1 MLFVIQL
8 KRVRSLVDGG
18 SLEYDFMTQLKPLEG
33 AFNVAVS
40 FIFDCLSLLHCCMII
55 ENLRNLTV
63 QMVIVGK
70 VSTICCCERS
80 MCYFK
85 VVILY

>member
-1 MLFVIQL
+1 M
-8 KRVRSLVDGG
+8 
-18 SLEYDFMTQLKPLEG
+18 EYDFMTQLKPLEG

-40 FIFDCLSLLHCCMII
+40 FIFDFLSLLPCCIII

-70 VSTICCCERS
+70 VFTICCCKRS
-80 MCYFK
+80 MCYIE
-85 VVILY
+85 VVILL